1 MTTFRFFILVFSLF
15 LLACGP
21 KEDSLEGR
29 FIIYSKQVEDNPD
42 NPEGYYELG
51 KVYIE
56 QKEYQAALKQ
66 FNKATRL
73 KKDYGEAYRE
83 KGIALFYLRRFLDSE
98 KAILKSFK
106 LNPAQPNIATDL
118 GSIYLTNGSFNKAFR
133 YLKVAQNRE
142 NNLHI
147 VFNNLGAAYAKTGE
161 SKEALKLWEQA
172 LKINPGIPEAYINMG
187 VIYEKMGDK
196 KKALTAYQKALNLDA
211 SNAMAH
217 FNLGVIYAKEKNF
230 QKAVKEWETALNFE
244 TRDENILNSLAW
256 VYEKIG
262 RKKEALVML
271 EKSIK
276 LSPYAPKTYFSSG
289 RIKYDLGDS
298 DGAIKSFKKSTLLD
312 PVFGDAY
319 YRMGLAFD
327 SQNQSYNAI
336 SSLLIAEIIYHKTT
350 KMELFANVQTKLKS
364 LFDKHKTERKKF
376 RTIQMPETLK
386 GYDINQRQNQIR
398 TSKEK

>member
-42 NPEGYYELG
+42 NPEGHYELG

-83 KGIALFYLRRFLDSE
+83 KGIALYYLRRFLDSE

-133 YLKVAQNRE
+133 HLKVAQNRE

-161 SKEALKLWEQA
+161 SKEALKLWKRA
-172 LKINPGIPEAYINMG
+172 LQINPGIPETHINMG
-187 VIYEKMGDK
+187 VVYEKIGDK
-196 KKALTAYQKALNLDA
+196 KKALTAYQKALNLDE
-211 SNAMAH
+211 SNAMAY
-217 FNLGVIYAKEKNF
+217 FNLGVIYAKEKKF
-230 QKAVKEWETALNFE
+230 QKAVKEWETALSLE
-244 TRDENILNSLAW
+244 ARDENILNSLAW
-256 VYEKIG
+256 AYEKIE
-262 RKKEALVML
+262 RKKEALIML
-271 EKSIK
+271 EKSIN

-298 DGAIKSFKKSTLLD
+298 DGAIKSFKKATLLD

>member
-15 LLACGP
+15 LFACGP

-29 FIIYSKQVEDNPD
+29 FIIYSKQVKDNPD

-118 GSIYLTNGSFNKAFR
+118 GSIYLTNGSFKKAFR

-142 NNLHI
+142 NNLEI
-147 VFNNLGAAYAKTGE
+147 VFNNLGAAHAKTGE
-161 SKEALKLWEQA
+161 SKKALKLWKQA
-172 LKINPGIPEAYINMG
+172 LKINPNIPETHVNMG

-196 KKALTAYQKALNLDA
+196 KKALIAYQKALKLEE

-217 FNLGVIYAKEKNF
+217 FNLGVIYAKEKHF

-262 RKKEALVML
+262 RKKEALIML

-276 LSPYAPKTYFSSG
+276 LSPYAPKARFSSG
-289 RIKYDLGDS
+289 RIKYDLGDI
-298 DGAIKSFKKSTLLD
+298 DGAIKSFKKTTLLD

-327 SQNQSYNAI
+327 SQNQGDNAI
-336 SSLLIAEIIYHKTT
+336 SSLLIAEIIYHKTR
-350 KMELFANVQTKLKS
+350 KMELFVNVQTKLKS
-364 LFDKHKTERKKF
+364 LFDKHKTDRKKF
-376 RTIQMPETLK
+376 RDIQLPETLK